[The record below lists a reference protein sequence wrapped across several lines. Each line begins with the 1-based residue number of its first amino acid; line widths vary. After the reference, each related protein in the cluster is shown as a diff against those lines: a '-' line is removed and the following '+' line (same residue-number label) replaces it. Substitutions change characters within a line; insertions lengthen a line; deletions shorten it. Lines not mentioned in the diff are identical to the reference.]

1 MENDPLLTLG
11 AVHAY
16 PAWEALARAVDGVA
30 GPVLGALT
38 HLSTVLPELPTG
50 TH

>member
-1 MENDPLLTLG
+1 MLTLG

-16 PAWEALARAVDGVA
+16 PAWEALARSIDGVA
-30 GPVLGALT
+30 GPVLGALAQ
-38 HLSTVLPELPTG
+38 LSTVLPEFPTG